1 MARNN
6 VATTYTDKSG
16 KFAKG
21 NPGRP
26 EGSRHKHV
34 LAIQDLLDG
43 EAETFGRKA
52 IDLALAGDTNAL
64 RLCIERI
71 APARKDSPLEFD
83 LPTMTNAQQAASA
96 AQGVLQAVSQGDMTP
111 LQAATVMGLLE
122 RYRRLLELSEFEG
135 RLLALERATQG
146 PTDEYDHQY
155 RSLN

>member
-1 MARNN
+1 MTRNN

-26 EGSRHKHV
+26 KGSRHKHV

-43 EAETFGRKA
+43 EAETLGRKA
-52 IDLALAGDTNAL
+52 IDLALAGDTTAL

-71 APARKDSPLEFD
+71 APARKDSPVAFD

-96 AQGVLQAVSQGDMTP
+96 AQGVLQAVSQGDM
-111 LQAATVMGLLE
+111 
-122 RYRRLLELSEFEG
+122 YLSDG
-135 RLLALERATQG
+135 RLPMLKWTTSFPQPTPISNAALKFS
-146 PTDEYDHQY
+146 H
-155 RSLN
+155 L

>member
-26 EGSRHKHV
+26 KGSRHKHV

-43 EAETFGRKA
+43 EAETLGRKA
-52 IDLALAGDTNAL
+52 IDLALAGDTTAL

-96 AQGVLQAVSQGDMTP
+96 AHGVLQAVSQGDITP
-111 LQAATVMGLLE
+111 LEAATVMGLVE

-146 PTDEYDHQY
+146 PTDE
-155 RSLN
+155 

>member
-1 MARNN
+1 MTRNN

-26 EGSRHKHV
+26 KGSRHKHV

-43 EAETFGRKA
+43 EAETLGRKA
-52 IDLALAGDTNAL
+52 IDLALAGDTTAL

-71 APARKDSPLEFD
+71 APARKDSPVAFD

-96 AQGVLQAVSQGDMTP
+96 AQGVLQAVSLGDMTP
-111 LQAATVMGLLE
+111 P
-122 RYRRLLELSEFEG
+122 RL
-135 RLLALERATQG
+135 RQ
-146 PTDEYDHQY
+146 P
-155 RSLN
+155 RSWGWWNAIVACSSCPNSKVAYWR

>member
-26 EGSRHKHV
+26 KGSRHKHV

-43 EAETFGRKA
+43 EAETLGRK
-52 IDLALAGDTNAL
+52 
-64 RLCIERI
+64 
-71 APARKDSPLEFD
+71 
-83 LPTMTNAQQAASA
+83 
-96 AQGVLQAVSQGDMTP
+96 
-111 LQAATVMGLLE
+111 AATVMGLVE

-146 PTDEYDHQY
+146 PTDE
-155 RSLN
+155 

>member
-1 MARNN
+1 M
-6 VATTYTDKSG
+6 
-16 KFAKG
+16 
-21 NPGRP
+21 
-26 EGSRHKHV
+26 

-43 EAETFGRKA
+43 EAETLGRKA
-52 IDLALAGDTNAL
+52 IDLALAGDTTAL

-71 APARKDSPLEFD
+71 APARKDSPVAFD

-111 LQAATVMGLLE
+111 LEAATVMGLVE

-146 PTDEYDHQY
+146 PIDE
-155 RSLN
+155 

>member
-1 MARNN
+1 MTRNN

-26 EGSRHKHV
+26 KGSRHKHV

-43 EAETFGRKA
+43 EAETLGRKA
-52 IDLALAGDTNAL
+52 IDLALAGDTTAL

-71 APARKDSPLEFD
+71 APARKDSPVAFD
-83 LPTMTNAQQAASA
+83 LPTMTNAQQAAAA

-111 LQAATVMGLLE
+111 HGHGAGGTLSSLARAVRIRRSPIGART
-122 RYRRLLELSEFEG
+122 RHTRTYR
-135 RLLALERATQG
+135 
-146 PTDEYDHQY
+146 
-155 RSLN
+155 

>member
-26 EGSRHKHV
+26 KGSRHKHV

-43 EAETFGRKA
+43 EAETLGRKA
-52 IDLALAGDTNAL
+52 IDLALAGDTTAL

-111 LQAATVMGLLE
+111 LRQ
-122 RYRRLLELSEFEG
+122 
-135 RLLALERATQG
+135 
-146 PTDEYDHQY
+146 P
-155 RSLN
+155 RSWGWWSAIVACSSCPNSKVAYWR